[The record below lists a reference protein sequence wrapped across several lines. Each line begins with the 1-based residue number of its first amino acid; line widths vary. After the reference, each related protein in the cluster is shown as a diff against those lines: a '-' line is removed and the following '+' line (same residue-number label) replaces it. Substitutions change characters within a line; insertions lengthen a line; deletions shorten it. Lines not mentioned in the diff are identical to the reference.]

1 MLDKG
6 QLNGFDVA
14 AGSVPDGHRKE
25 QFSSYS
31 ASSRITENAS
41 LPVQKTID
49 VAGSFGIC
57 NKELPEQPACGTFLS
72 LFFIF
77 RAHFIQT
84 KACILGVSTEQL
96 PVFGQTGLF
105 QEKKKKKAA
114 NKVGM
119 LAECGAS
126 TSLCAPS
133 RGQQQCCVKGL
144 PAWGCLPGATGT
156 LALLRARC
164 RKGPCHTPPRWRGHW
179 HVPSG
184 SFISGVYR
192 SAVLQISAIA
202 MAGRWVAE

>member
-57 NKELPEQPACGTFLS
+57 NKELLEQPACGTFLS

-105 QEKKKKKAA
+105 QEKKKKKQLTRSGCWQSVGHPPPSVLLHRGSSSAA
-114 NKVGM
+114 
-119 LAECGAS
+119 
-126 TSLCAPS
+126 
-133 RGQQQCCVKGL
+133 
-144 PAWGCLPGATGT
+144 
-156 LALLRARC
+156 
-164 RKGPCHTPPRWRGHW
+164 
-179 HVPSG
+179 
-184 SFISGVYR
+184 
-192 SAVLQISAIA
+192 
-202 MAGRWVAE
+202 

>member
-14 AGSVPDGHRKE
+14 AGSMPDGHKKE

-57 NKELPEQPACGTFLS
+57 NKELPEHPACGTFLS

-77 RAHFIQT
+77 RTHFIQT
-84 KACILGVSTEQL
+84 KACILGISTEQL

-105 QEKKKKKAA
+105 QEKKKKKQLTRSGYWQS
-114 NKVGM
+114 VGHPP
-119 LAECGAS
+119 
-126 TSLCAPS
+126 PS
-133 RGQQQCCVKGL
+133 V
-144 PAWGCLPGATGT
+144 
-156 LALLRARC
+156 LLR
-164 RKGPCHTPPRWRGHW
+164 RG
-179 HVPSG
+179 S
-184 SFISGVYR
+184 S
-192 SAVLQISAIA
+192 SAA
-202 MAGRWVAE
+202 